1 MESDISKKTIHMV
14 LVVESIR
21 YGYFTLFFFFND
33 HSQIGIKTELISL
46 IEEEPLVKAQIET
59 SHLAFLGL
67 RKPTFIRRHG
77 SQTESDK
84 RGNEK
89 CCSYVRLWGP
99 TFETLVC
106 CQKIFNFASKE
117 KAKYSMLQVQEYDT
131 KELALLDFDLCI
143 SKTKITLQQKSEIEE
158 KRSGKQEKNI
168 MRDPSKK
175 KENVQFS
182 FEVGFFRS
190 MKKCSRDF
198 LPYPNQTLDDL
209 TFFYCK

>member
-1 MESDISKKTIHMV
+1 
-14 LVVESIR
+14 
-21 YGYFTLFFFFND
+21 
-33 HSQIGIKTELISL
+33 
-46 IEEEPLVKAQIET
+46 
-59 SHLAFLGL
+59 
-67 RKPTFIRRHG
+67 
-77 SQTESDK
+77 
-84 RGNEK
+84 
-89 CCSYVRLWGP
+89 
-99 TFETLVC
+99 
-106 CQKIFNFASKE
+106 
-117 KAKYSMLQVQEYDT
+117 MLQVQEYDA